1 MKSWLFRHPR
11 FSLALVGLL
20 AVAAWYLTRPS
31 RSNPGGVVFAARRGP
46 LDITVINGGSVEA
59 LEYQEVR
66 SEVRGEPVKILKIVD
81 EGYSVTEED
90 VRTNKVLVELD
101 SSKMKQN
108 LVNQDITFQTTMA
121 GLTEAQQGFE
131 IQLNQNR
138 VDVRS
143 AEQEAKF
150 AYMDLEKF
158 LGDRITRELIEMLDL
173 REQSDTNALAA
184 AEAGEIRPQTD
195 LPSTN
200 PAPAAAISRPRPN
213 VNFSKYARI
222 DLLGDGVAKQEVRKR
237 EDDLLV
243 SVTEVNQAKTK
254 LEGTQRL
261 YAKGFVTKNEFEN
274 DQTSSDKAR
283 LKRESSE
290 TARDLYIKYEFPK
303 QAEELLSKYDKALRA
318 LERIRKEAVSKLA
331 QARAKMRSAE
341 QRYRIEKENRDELI
355 VHINNC
361 VITSK
366 KTGLVVYG
374 GQEQRWYG
382 GNEPI
387 RVGSQVFERQAII
400 TIPDTTRMGVKLNVH
415 ESHIK
420 KIHKGLK
427 VRITVDAFPDD
438 RLEGE
443 MVKVGILPDSQ
454 NRWMNPDMKLYQ
466 CTVSIQGTRD
476 WLKPGMSAKTEILI
490 KHLPDVVYVPMQ
502 AVVARGGKQ
511 VVYLA
516 GGKLRERE
524 VKVGEFNDEFI
535 EIKEGLRTGELVLLR
550 APESERKAGE
560 EKKSSPESGSPKT
573 APAPPAR

>member
-1 MKSWLFRHPR
+1 MKTWLLRH
-11 FSLALVGLL
+11 
-20 AVAAWYLTRPS
+20 S
-31 RSNPGGVVFAARRGP
+31 RSGLAMLGFLAIAVWYFSRPARSNAGGVVFAARRGP
-46 LDITVINGGSVEA
+46 LDITVINGGSIEA
-59 LEYQEVR
+59 LEFQEIR

-121 GLTEAQQGFE
+121 GLTDAQQGFE

-150 AYMDLEKF
+150 AFMDLEKF
-158 LGDRITRELIEMLDL
+158 LGDRITKELIEMLDL

-184 AEAGEIRPQTD
+184 AEGGEVRIPADMLR
-195 LPSTN
+195 TN
-200 PAPAAAISRPRPN
+200 PAPAAAVSRPRPN

-222 DLLGDGVAKQEVRKR
+222 DLLGDGVAKQELRKR

-243 SVTEVNQAKTK
+243 AVTEVNQAKTK
-254 LEGTQRL
+254 LAGTQRL

-274 DQTSSDKAR
+274 DQTSFDKAR
-283 LKRESSE
+283 LKQESSE

-341 QRYRIEKENRDELI
+341 QRYRIEKENRDELNTQI
-355 VHINNC
+355 QNC

-382 GNEPI
+382 NNEPI

-400 TIPDTTRMGVKLNVH
+400 TIPNTTKMGVKLNVH

-420 KIHKGLK
+420 KIQKGLT

-438 RLEGE
+438 RLDGE
-443 MVKVGILPDSQ
+443 LIKVGILPDSQ

-466 CTVSIQGTRD
+466 CTVSIRGTRD

-490 KHLPDVVYVPMQ
+490 KQLPDVVYIPMQ
-502 AVVARGGKQ
+502 AVAMRGGRQ

-516 GGKLRERE
+516 GNRLQERG

-535 EIKEGLRTGELVLLR
+535 EIKEGLAAGEQVLLR
-550 APESERKAGE
+550 APESEKKAGE
-560 EKKSSPESGSPKT
+560 EKPPAGLGSVKT
-573 APAPPAR
+573 ASPPPR